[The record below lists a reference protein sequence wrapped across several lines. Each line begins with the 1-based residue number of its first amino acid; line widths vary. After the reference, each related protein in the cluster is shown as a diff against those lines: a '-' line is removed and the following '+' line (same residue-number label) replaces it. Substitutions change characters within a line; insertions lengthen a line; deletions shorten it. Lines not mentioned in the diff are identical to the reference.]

1 MWAYAELSRF
11 AYAQQVTPSLLRSL
25 MITKLDVLD
34 SFAEILVCV
43 GYSYMGKTL
52 DSFPADMSVLNNV
65 ECEYVTLKGWQCD
78 ISKCT
83 KYDELP
89 ENAKAYLKFIE
100 DYLEVPSMFYRPDCT
115 LWPTG

>member
-1 MWAYAELSRF
+1 
-11 AYAQQVTPSLLRSL
+11 